1 MSAQALHTSLPMQ
14 RRKTLFH
21 MIQDLWRRL
30 PRLRRRQFVM
40 LLGLMLIASFAEV
53 CSVAAVLPFLGV
65 LTAPERVFVHPMAQP
80 LIRLLMINNAQQLLL
95 PVALGFCAAA
105 LLAGAVRLLL
115 VYMTTR
121 YSFVVGADLSLDVYR
136 RTLYQP
142 YAVHISR
149 NSSELINGILNQTWT
164 IVGGVLVPLLTLFSS
179 VILLTGIFLGL
190 LAIDPVI
197 AIAAVVVF
205 GGIYGTIL
213 RLTRSSLQRNSESV
227 ARESAQVLK
236 SLQEGLGGIR
246 DVLIDGTQ
254 EVYCRI
260 YHQADLT
267 GRLAQAYNSFI
278 SASPRYVIETLGMI
292 LIAGFSYAVSQREGG
307 MIAAI
312 PVLGTLALGAQR
324 LLPILQQGYSALAII
339 RGSQASLRDVLK
351 LMDQPLP
358 VKTKGAAAATIA
370 FDHDLNLRNV
380 GFHYS
385 LETPR
390 VLQAVNLKLE
400 KGKRIGFMGATGS
413 GKSTLLDIVMG
424 LLQPTD
430 GVLTID
436 GIALDASNQRAWQAH
451 IAHVPQSIFLTDSS
465 IEENIAFGVPRNE
478 IDVGRVWEAARQA
491 QLADLIEGWPTKY
504 ETLVGER
511 GVRLSGGQR
520 QRIGIARALYKRA
533 SVIIFD
539 EATSALDNETE
550 RALMKAINSLG
561 PDLTILI
568 IAHRLSTLKDCDLI
582 VEIGDGGIKRVGEY
596 NELVNNKA

>member
-1 MSAQALHTSLPMQ
+1 MSEQALHISLPMQ
-14 RRKTLFH
+14 RRKTLVH
-21 MIQDLWRRL
+21 MIFDLWGRL

-40 LLGLMLIASFAEV
+40 LLGLMLVASFAEV

-80 LIRLLMINNAQQLLL
+80 IIGLLHIENAQQLLL

-105 LLAGAVRLLL
+105 LVAGGVRLLL

-142 YAVHISR
+142 YVVHTSR
-149 NSSELINGILNQTWT
+149 NSSELLNGILNQTWT

-179 VILLTGIFLGL
+179 AILLTGIFLGL
-190 LAIDPVI
+190 LAIDSVI
-197 AIAAVVVF
+197 AISAVVIF
-205 GGIYGTIL
+205 GGIYGAIL
-213 RLTRSSLQRNSESV
+213 LLTRSSLQRNSEIV

-236 SLQEGLGGIR
+236 TLQEGLGGIR

-260 YHQADLT
+260 YHRADLS

-292 LIAGFSYAVSQREGG
+292 LIAGFAYAVSQREGG

-339 RGSQASLRDVLK
+339 RGSQASLRDVLN

-358 VKTKGAAAATIA
+358 APAKGTAASTIA
-370 FDHDLNLRNV
+370 FDRDLSLQNI
-380 GFHYS
+380 GFRYS
-385 LETPR
+385 PGTPQ
-390 VLQAVNLKLE
+390 VLNSINLKLE
-400 KGKRIGFMGATGS
+400 KGKRVGFMGATGS

-424 LLQPTD
+424 LLQPTE
-430 GVLTID
+430 GSLTID
-436 GIALDASNQRAWQAH
+436 GVALDTNNQRAWQAH

-465 IEENIAFGVPRNE
+465 IEENIALGVPKGE
-478 IDVGRVWEAARQA
+478 IDMGRVREAARKA
-491 QLADLIEGWPTKY
+491 QIADLIESWPAKY
-504 ETLVGER
+504 GTMVGER
-511 GVRLSGGQR
+511 GIRLSGGQR

-550 RALMKAINSLG
+550 RSLMDAINALG
-561 PDLTILI
+561 SDLTILI

-582 VEIGDGGIKRVGEY
+582 VEIGDGGVKRIGQY
-596 NELVNNKA
+596 RDLVSNGQ